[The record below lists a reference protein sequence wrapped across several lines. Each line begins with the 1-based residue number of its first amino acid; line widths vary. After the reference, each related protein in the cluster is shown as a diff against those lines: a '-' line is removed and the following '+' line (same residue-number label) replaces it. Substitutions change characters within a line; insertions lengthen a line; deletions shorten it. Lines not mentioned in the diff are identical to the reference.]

1 MLREELKHDC
11 SAIFPGLLL
20 LTGTLSL
27 KIIIKKRVDWIFPLA
42 VQLLLLPTSALLY
55 FKMVSFLVPS
65 RVLDVAVLNAKHN
78 EVV

>member
-27 KIIIKKRVDWIFPLA
+27 KIKKRVDWIFPLA

>member
-27 KIIIKKRVDWIFPLA
+27 KIKKKRVDWIFPLA
-42 VQLLLLPTSALLY
+42 VQLLPTSALLY